1 MSAGEENL
9 NALHDLGSSELR
21 TRWRRLFRS
30 EPPTGMSRDLLIR
43 AIAYRLQT
51 QTYGGLTPAT
61 RRRLRTCA
69 RELEGAAD
77 VNDRAVA
84 LKPDARLVR
93 EWGGQTHHVMAIE
106 DGFDYDGK
114 RYRSLTE
121 VPRAITG
128 THWSGP
134 RFFGLRRARAPF
146 AAEGRDDG

>member
-9 NALHDLGSSELR
+9 NALHDFGARELR

-43 AIAYRLQT
+43 AIAYRIQT
-51 QTYGGLTPAT
+51 QAYGGLTPAT
-61 RRRLRTCA
+61 QRRLRTLA
-69 RELEGAAD
+69 QQIEGASA

-84 LKPDARLVR
+84 LKPGARLVR

-121 VPRAITG
+121 VARAITG

-146 AAEGRDDG
+146 ASEERENG